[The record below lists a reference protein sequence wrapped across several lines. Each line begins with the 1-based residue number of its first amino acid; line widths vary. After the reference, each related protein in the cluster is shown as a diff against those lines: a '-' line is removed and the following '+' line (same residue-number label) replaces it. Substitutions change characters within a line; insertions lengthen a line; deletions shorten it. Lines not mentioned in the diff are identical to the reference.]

1 MSLDSAGL
9 RRALAYKNMKS
20 RKHGLTT
27 ERISS
32 VTKQAA
38 APLPLD
44 LVVMGTPPKASA
56 KQSNQDLNQKA
67 TTTVKDPIFVV
78 QAENLVM
85 IDD

>member
-32 VTKQAA
+32 VTK
-38 APLPLD
+38 
-44 LVVMGTPPKASA
+44 
-56 KQSNQDLNQKA
+56 
-67 TTTVKDPIFVV
+67 
-78 QAENLVM
+78 
-85 IDD
+85 